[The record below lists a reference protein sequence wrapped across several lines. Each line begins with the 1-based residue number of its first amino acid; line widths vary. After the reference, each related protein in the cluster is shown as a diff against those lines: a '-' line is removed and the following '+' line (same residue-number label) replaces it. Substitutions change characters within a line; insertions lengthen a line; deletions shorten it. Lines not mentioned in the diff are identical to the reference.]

1 MEAAREVA
9 AAMSKQKNRPGKTAV
24 SHTCRKDGLRL
35 LLMALPFVVFV
46 FAFSYVPLFGWIYAF
61 FDYKPGIPLSDSSF
75 VGLKYFRILIQDW
88 PTLARVLRNTLVMSF
103 LGILCAPL
111 PAVFAIFLTEIPST
125 RFKKVVQTTTT
136 IPNFVS
142 WIIVYS
148 LAFNIFSIG
157 GVFNQVA
164 MNLGMISEPTNIL
177 ANENAVWLFQT
188 LLGIWKSIGW
198 NAIIYFAAIAGI
210 DSELYDAASVDGAGR
225 FQKIIHVT
233 VPGISSTFIVLLLL
247 SASNILSVGLD
258 QYLVFHNSMVADKI
272 EVIDYYVYRLGL
284 ITNDYS
290 YATTVGIL
298 KTLVSVTLLFSI
310 NGLSK
315 KIRGYGIV

>member
-1 MEAAREVA
+1 MAGQ
-9 AAMSKQKNRPGKTAV
+9 QKYQK
-24 SHTCRKDGLRL
+24 RKGFRISQKEGLHL
-35 LLMALPFVVFV
+35 LLLALPFAAFV

-61 FDYKPGIPLSDSSF
+61 IDYKPGISLMDSPF
-75 VGLKYFRILIQDW
+75 VGFKYFHILAQDW
-88 PTLARVLRNTLVMSF
+88 PTLARVLRNTLAMSF

-111 PAVFAIFLTEIPST
+111 PAIFAIFLTEVPST
-125 RFKKVVQTTTT
+125 TFKKIVQTTTT
-136 IPNFVS
+136 RPNFVS

-148 LAFNIFSIG
+148 LAFNIFSIE
-157 GVFNQVA
+157 GVFNQVM
-164 MNLGMISEPTNIL
+164 MNLGIISSPTNIL
-177 ANENAVWLFQT
+177 ANEDAVWFFQT
-188 LLGIWKSIGW
+188 ALGIWKSIGW

-210 DSELYDAASVDGAGR
+210 DAELYDAASVDGAGR
-225 FQKIIHVT
+225 FQKILHVT

-258 QYLVFHNSMVADKI
+258 QYLVFYNSMVADKI

-298 KTLVSVTLLFSI
+298 KTLVSITLLFSI
-310 NGLSK
+310 NCLSK
-315 KIRGYGIV
+315 KVRGYGIV

>member
-1 MEAAREVA
+1 MGKREKEETKRVRKEQ
-9 AAMSKQKNRPGKTAV
+9 SPGKTNIFK
-24 SHTCRKDGLRL
+24 KDGMKL
-35 LLMALPFVVFV
+35 LLLALPFVMIVI
-46 FAFSYVPLFGWIYAF
+46 AFFYVPLFGWLYAF
-61 FDYKPGIPLSDSSF
+61 IDYKPGIPLSQSPF
-75 VGLKYFRILIQDW
+75 VGLKYFHILVEDW
-88 PTLARVLRNTLVMSF
+88 STLARVLRNTLVMSF

-111 PAVFAIFLTEIPST
+111 PAIFAILLTEIPSA
-125 RFKKVVQTTTT
+125 RIRKLVQTTTT

-148 LAFNIFSIG
+148 LAFNIFSTG

-164 MNLGMISEPTNIL
+164 MKLGILSEPSNIL
-177 ANENAVWLFQT
+177 ANEDAVWYFQT
-188 LLGIWKSIGW
+188 ALGIWKSLGW

-210 DSELYDAASVDGAGR
+210 DGELFDAASVDGAGR
-225 FQKIIHVT
+225 FQKILHIT
-233 VPGISSTFIVLLLL
+233 IPGISSTFIVLLLL

-298 KTLVSVTLLFSI
+298 KTIVSVTLLFSI

-315 KIRGYGIV
+315 KIRGFGIV

>member
-1 MEAAREVA
+1 MAGQ
-9 AAMSKQKNRPGKTAV
+9 QKYKK
-24 SHTCRKDGLRL
+24 RKGFRISQKEGLHL
-35 LLMALPFVVFV
+35 LLLALPFAAFV
-46 FAFSYVPLFGWIYAF
+46 FAFSYVPLFGWVYAF
-61 FDYKPGIPLSDSSF
+61 IDYKPGISLMDSPF
-75 VGLKYFRILIQDW
+75 VGFKYFHILAQDW
-88 PTLARVLRNTLVMSF
+88 PTLVRVLRNTLAMSF

-111 PAVFAIFLTEIPST
+111 PAIFAIFLTEVPST
-125 RFKKVVQTTTT
+125 TFKKIVQTTTT

-148 LAFNIFSIG
+148 LAFNIFSIE
-157 GVFNQVA
+157 GVFNQV
-164 MNLGMISEPTNIL
+164 MLNLGIISSPTNIL
-177 ANENAVWLFQT
+177 ANEDAVWLFQT
-188 LLGIWKSIGW
+188 ALGIWKSIGW

-210 DSELYDAASVDGAGR
+210 DAELYDAASVDGAGR
-225 FQKIIHVT
+225 FQKILHVT

-258 QYLVFHNSMVADKI
+258 QYLVFYNSMVADKI

-298 KTLVSVTLLFSI
+298 KTLVSITLLFSI
-310 NGLSK
+310 NCLSK
-315 KIRGYGIV
+315 KVRGYGIV

>member
-1 MEAAREVA
+1 MEKRKKREAVKK
-9 AAMSKQKNRPGKTAV
+9 SVEKWKLKTNGV
-24 SHTCRKDGLRL
+24 FRKDGMRL
-35 LLMALPFVVFV
+35 LLMALPFVAVVIALF
-46 FAFSYVPLFGWIYAF
+46 YVPLFGWLYAF
-61 FDYKPGIPLSDSSF
+61 IDYKPGIPLSQSPF
-75 VGLKYFRILIQDW
+75 VGLKFFRILIEDW
-88 PTLARVLRNTLVMSF
+88 GTLSRVLRNTLVMSF

-111 PAVFAIFLTEIPST
+111 PAIFAILLTEIPSPKI
-125 RFKKVVQTTTT
+125 RKLVQTTTT

-148 LAFNIFSIG
+148 LAFNIFSTG
-157 GVFNQVA
+157 GVFNQTA
-164 MNLGMISEPTNIL
+164 MKLGMISEPTNIL
-177 ANENAVWLFQT
+177 ANEDAVWYFQT
-188 LLGIWKSIGW
+188 ALGIWKSLGW

-210 DSELYDAASVDGAGR
+210 DGELFDAASVDGAGR
-225 FQKIIHVT
+225 LQKILHIT
-233 VPGISSTFIVLLLL
+233 VPGIASTFIVLLLL

-298 KTLVSVTLLFSI
+298 KTIVSVTLLFSI

>member
-1 MEAAREVA
+1 MAGQ
-9 AAMSKQKNRPGKTAV
+9 QKYKK
-24 SHTCRKDGLRL
+24 RKGFRISQKEGLHL
-35 LLMALPFVVFV
+35 LLLALPFAAFV
-46 FAFSYVPLFGWIYAF
+46 FAFSYVPLFGWVYAF
-61 FDYKPGIPLSDSSF
+61 IDYKPGISLMDSPF
-75 VGLKYFRILIQDW
+75 VGFKYFHILAQDW
-88 PTLARVLRNTLVMSF
+88 PTLVRVLRNTLAMSF

-111 PAVFAIFLTEIPST
+111 PAIFAIFLTEVPST
-125 RFKKVVQTTTT
+125 TFKKIVQTTTT

-148 LAFNIFSIG
+148 LAFNIFSIE
-157 GVFNQVA
+157 GVFNQV
-164 MNLGMISEPTNIL
+164 MLNLGIISSPTNIL
-177 ANENAVWLFQT
+177 ANEDAVWFFQT
-188 LLGIWKSIGW
+188 ALGIWKSIGW

-210 DSELYDAASVDGAGR
+210 DAELYDAASVDGAGR
-225 FQKIIHVT
+225 FQKILHVT

-258 QYLVFHNSMVADKI
+258 QYLVFYNSMVADKI

-298 KTLVSVTLLFSI
+298 KTLVSITLLFSI
-310 NGLSK
+310 NCLSK
-315 KIRGYGIV
+315 KVRGYGIV

>member
-1 MEAAREVA
+1 
-9 AAMSKQKNRPGKTAV
+9 MSKQKNRPGKTAV

>member
-1 MEAAREVA
+1 MAGQ
-9 AAMSKQKNRPGKTAV
+9 QKYKK
-24 SHTCRKDGLRL
+24 RKGFRISQKEGLHL
-35 LLMALPFVVFV
+35 LLLALPFAAFV
-46 FAFSYVPLFGWIYAF
+46 FAFSYVPLFGWVYAF
-61 FDYKPGIPLSDSSF
+61 IDYKPGISLMDSPF
-75 VGLKYFRILIQDW
+75 VGFKYFHILAQDW
-88 PTLARVLRNTLVMSF
+88 PTLVRVLRNTLAMSF

-111 PAVFAIFLTEIPST
+111 PAIFAIFLTEVPST
-125 RFKKVVQTTTT
+125 TFKKVVQTTTT

-148 LAFNIFSIG
+148 LAFNIFSIE
-157 GVFNQVA
+157 GVFNQV
-164 MNLGMISEPTNIL
+164 MLNLGIISSPTNIL
-177 ANENAVWLFQT
+177 ANEDAVWFFQT
-188 LLGIWKSIGW
+188 ALGIWKSIGW

-210 DSELYDAASVDGAGR
+210 DAELYDAASVDGAGR
-225 FQKIIHVT
+225 FQKILHVT

-258 QYLVFHNSMVADKI
+258 QYLVFYNSMVADKI

-298 KTLVSVTLLFSI
+298 KTLVSITLLFSI
-310 NGLSK
+310 NCLSK
-315 KIRGYGIV
+315 KVRGYGIV

>member
-1 MEAAREVA
+1 MIGRCVVMAGQ
-9 AAMSKQKNRPGKTAV
+9 QKYKK
-24 SHTCRKDGLRL
+24 RKGFRISQKEGLHL
-35 LLMALPFVVFV
+35 LLLALPFAAFV
-46 FAFSYVPLFGWIYAF
+46 FAFSYVPLFGWVYAF
-61 FDYKPGIPLSDSSF
+61 IDYKPGISLMDSPF
-75 VGLKYFRILIQDW
+75 VGFKYFHILAQDW
-88 PTLARVLRNTLVMSF
+88 PTLVRVLRNTLAMSF

-111 PAVFAIFLTEIPST
+111 PAIFAIFLTEVPST
-125 RFKKVVQTTTT
+125 TFKKVVQTTTT

-148 LAFNIFSIG
+148 LAFNIFSIE
-157 GVFNQVA
+157 GVFNQV
-164 MNLGMISEPTNIL
+164 MLNLGIISSPTNIL
-177 ANENAVWLFQT
+177 ANEDAVWFFQT
-188 LLGIWKSIGW
+188 ALGIWKSIGW

-210 DSELYDAASVDGAGR
+210 DAELYDAASVDGAGR
-225 FQKIIHVT
+225 FQKILHVT

-258 QYLVFHNSMVADKI
+258 QYLVFYNSMVADKI

-298 KTLVSVTLLFSI
+298 KTLVSITLLFSI
-310 NGLSK
+310 NCLSK
-315 KIRGYGIV
+315 KVRGYGIV

>member
-1 MEAAREVA
+1 
-9 AAMSKQKNRPGKTAV
+9 MSKIPKQVAPKRSRV
-24 SHTCRKDGLRL
+24 SKKDSLHL
-35 LLMALPFVVFV
+35 LLMAIPFVLFV

-61 FDYKPGIPLSDSSF
+61 VDYKPGIPLMQSPF
-75 VGLKYFRILIQDW
+75 VGLKYFHILAQDW
-88 PTLARVLRNTLVMSF
+88 STLFRVLRNTLAMSF
-103 LGILCAPL
+103 LGILCSPL
-111 PAVFAIFLTEIPST
+111 PAIFAIFLTEIPST
-125 RFKKVVQTTTT
+125 AFKKIVQTTTT

-148 LAFNIFSIG
+148 LAFNIFSIE

-164 MNLGMISEPTNIL
+164 MNLGIISTPTNIL
-177 ANENAVWLFQT
+177 ANEDAVWFFQT
-188 LLGIWKSIGW
+188 ALSIWKTIGW
-198 NAIIYFAAIAGI
+198 NAIIYFASIAGI

-225 FQKIIHVT
+225 FQKILHVT
-233 VPGISSTFIVLLLL
+233 IPGISSTFIVLLLL

-258 QYLVFHNSMVADKI
+258 QYLVFYNSMVADKI

-310 NGLSK
+310 NGVSK

>member
-1 MEAAREVA
+1 MAKPKNHITKGSARI
-9 AAMSKQKNRPGKTAV
+9 SQ
-24 SHTCRKDGLRL
+24 KDGLHL
-35 LLMALPFVVFV
+35 LLLALPFVAFV

-61 FDYKPGIPLSDSSF
+61 IDYKPGISLMDSPF
-75 VGLKYFRILIQDW
+75 VGLKYFHILVQDW
-88 PTLARVLRNTLVMSF
+88 PTLVRVLRNTLAMSF
-103 LGILCAPL
+103 LGILCTPL
-111 PAVFAIFLTEIPST
+111 PAIFAIFLTEIPST
-125 RFKKVVQTTTT
+125 TFKKIVQTTTT

-148 LAFNIFSIG
+148 LAFNIFSIE
-157 GVFNQVA
+157 GVFNQIF
-164 MNLGMISEPTNIL
+164 MNLGLISSPTNIL
-177 ANENAVWLFQT
+177 ANEDAVWYFQT
-188 LLGIWKSIGW
+188 ALGVWKSIGW

-225 FQKIIHVT
+225 FQKILHVT
-233 VPGISSTFIVLLLL
+233 IPGISSTFIVLLLL
-247 SASNILSVGLD
+247 AASNILSVGLD
-258 QYLVFHNSMVADKI
+258 QYLVFYNSMVADKI

-310 NGLSK
+310 NCLSK
-315 KIRGYGIV
+315 KVRGYGIV